1 MMRADARRLFP
12 EERVVH
18 VRFRDLIAA
27 PLATVTALYERFGLT
42 LGAEARSRM
51 ERRSAELPRG
61 GYGGLTHTLES
72 YGVDTDL
79 VRRSFDAYADH
90 FGIRA

>member
-1 MMRADARRLFP
+1 M
-12 EERVVH
+12 H

-27 PLATVTALYERFGLT
+27 PLATVAALYERFGLI
-42 LGAEARSRM
+42 LGAESRSRM
-51 ERRSAELPRG
+51 ERRVAELPSG

-72 YGVDTDL
+72 YGVDTDSM
-79 VRRSFDAYADH
+79 RRGFDAYADH